1 MAQCKVTVIER
12 SFRKEYVEQ
21 YVEEERKKTLGLC
34 EYFVEGQTFI
44 VDAVSNMP
52 QGFCPWAWNDIYKTI
67 AAYYANGNFGMWT
80 QGGDTIIACCTDG
93 TRPVYFKIE
102 KIKE

>member
-12 SFRKEYVEQ
+12 SFRKEYVEK
-21 YVEEERKKTLGLC
+21 YVEEERRKTLGLC
-34 EYFVEGQTFI
+34 EYFIEGQTFI

-52 QGFCPWAWNDIYKTI
+52 QGFCPWAWNDMYKVI
-67 AAYYANGNFGMWT
+67 AAYYANGNFSMWT